1 MTVWRRN
8 QRAALSGIFQLL
20 FSTLSG
26 TPSNGTFF
34 RHSTHRAIWTHG
46 GPSSAFLHIL
56 MALALLIPRLLL
68 ESKMIQTGLLPK
80 GKRVEL
86 SLVVG

>member
-1 MTVWRRN
+1 ME
-8 QRAALSGIFQLL
+8 
-20 FSTLSG
+20 
-26 TPSNGTFF
+26 
-34 RHSTHRAIWTHG
+34 HSFVTQTHRAIWTHG